1 MRNDI
6 YSEDFENFIK
16 KLDILYVEDEDRVRA
31 LLEKRLK
38 REFGVIYTA
47 QNGEIGL
54 YKFETHRPR
63 LVITDIRMP
72 VMDGLEMISHIKAKS
87 PNTKI
92 IITTAHSDSSFM
104 MRSIEIGID
113 KYILKPINLEEFIY
127 AIKKLCFSIYNEKI
141 AGEYQLNNLAEQTNK
156 SVKNIF
162 ETTLL
167 DMPNPAA
174 LYVDKKPIFINKA
187 FIQLFDAQTIGKISG
202 GKIDIEELLRG
213 GDSRKTEIT
222 LPSGRKKLFFVYKTP
237 IEIAEQ
243 KSGVLYTL
251 NNFTMLEYQN
261 VKLKNYADIL
271 YDILKVK
278 TSQEQAREGAKE
290 LKPDVK
296 ERVQKET
303 PQKLNIKEEPQ
314 ELSNIIS
321 NDEMRALKQSRA
333 LKISAAEYVEE
344 LNQDIL
350 EELDELK
357 EVEGEISYILD
368 SIEDGDFE
376 ATAIKLGARFL
387 SYSRSVA
394 RLLEFHD
401 LAIAV
406 KNLGVFLSNLKDEDY
421 GKWSRILMYAQNIK
435 MDLANWRNKIFVEK
449 KALDIHYLDSS
460 LMSSCI
466 QIQLFAT
473 GQESLMDDENDLEL
487 F

>member
-1 MRNDI
+1 
-6 YSEDFENFIK
+6 
-16 KLDILYVEDEDRVRA
+16 
-31 LLEKRLK
+31 
-38 REFGVIYTA
+38 
-47 QNGEIGL
+47 
-54 YKFETHRPR
+54 
-63 LVITDIRMP
+63 
-72 VMDGLEMISHIKAKS
+72 
-87 PNTKI
+87 
-92 IITTAHSDSSFM
+92 
-104 MRSIEIGID
+104 
-113 KYILKPINLEEFIY
+113 
-127 AIKKLCFSIYNEKI
+127 
-141 AGEYQLNNLAEQTNK
+141 
-156 SVKNIF
+156 
-162 ETTLL
+162 
-167 DMPNPAA
+167 
-174 LYVDKKPIFINKA
+174 
-187 FIQLFDAQTIGKISG
+187 
-202 GKIDIEELLRG
+202 
-213 GDSRKTEIT
+213 
-222 LPSGRKKLFFVYKTP
+222 
-237 IEIAEQ
+237 
-243 KSGVLYTL
+243 
-251 NNFTMLEYQN
+251 
-261 VKLKNYADIL
+261 
-271 YDILKVK
+271 
-278 TSQEQAREGAKE
+278 
-290 LKPDVK
+290 
-296 ERVQKET
+296 
-303 PQKLNIKEEPQ
+303 
-314 ELSNIIS
+314 
-321 NDEMRALKQSRA
+321 MRALKQSRA

>member
-1 MRNDI
+1 MQNEI
-6 YSEDFENFIK
+6 YSEDFEDFIK
-16 KLDILYVEDEDRVRA
+16 NLDILYVEDEDRVRT

-38 REFGVIYTA
+38 REFGAIYTA

-63 LVITDIRMP
+63 VVITDIRMP
-72 VMDGLEMISHIKAKS
+72 IMDGLEMISHIKAKS

-104 MRSIEIGID
+104 MKSIEIGID
-113 KYILKPINLEEFIY
+113 KYILKPINLEEFIV
-127 AIKKLCFSIYNEKI
+127 AIKKLCFSIYNEKV

-174 LYVDKKPIFINKA
+174 LYIDKKPIFINKA
-187 FIQLFDAQTIGKISG
+187 FMQLFNAQTISG
-202 GKIDIEELLRG
+202 LSSAKIDVEELLKS
-213 GDSRKTEIT
+213 GDPKKAEIT
-222 LPSGRKKLFFVYKTP
+222 LPSGRKKLFFVYRTP
-237 IEIAEQ
+237 IEVDEQ

-251 NNFTMLEYQN
+251 NDFTMLEYQN

-278 TSQEQAREGAKE
+278 TSQEQTRERAAE
-290 LKPDVK
+290 LKTDVK
-296 ERVQKET
+296 GHEQKEA
-303 PQKLNIKEEPQ
+303 PQKPSAKDEPK

-321 NDEMRALKQSRA
+321 NDEMRALKQSRSV
-333 LKISAAEYVEE
+333 KISAAEYVGE
-344 LNQDIL
+344 LNQNIL
-350 EELDELK
+350 EELDELR

-368 SIEDGDFE
+368 SIEDGEFE

-387 SYSRSVA
+387 SYSHSVA

-401 LAIAV
+401 LAVAI
-406 KNLGVFLSNLKDEDY
+406 KNLGVFLSSLKDEDY
-421 GKWSRILMYAQNIK
+421 SKWSRILMYAQNIK

-449 KALDIHYLDSS
+449 SALDIHYLDSS

-466 QIQLFAT
+466 QIQLYAS
-473 GQESLMDDENDLEL
+473 GQESIMDDENDLEL